1 MGIDVVSGGELYTAI
16 KADFPMDKVY
26 FHGNNKTADEIE
38 LAVKNK
44 VGNIIVDN
52 IYELEA
58 LNETAKKYGVVQNI
72 MFRSNPVLTL
82 ILTALFK
89 QVKLIQSSVLHLKT
103 AKHLKLLKSK

>member
-1 MGIDVVSGGELYTAI
+1 MQTRLSAHFSLADLLKKKVWVLTLYRAARLYTAI

-58 LNETAKKYGVVQNI
+58 LNRNC
-72 MFRSNPVLTL
+72 
-82 ILTALFK
+82 
-89 QVKLIQSSVLHLKT
+89 
-103 AKHLKLLKSK
+103 

>member
-1 MGIDVVSGGELYTAI
+1 
-16 KADFPMDKVY
+16 MDKVY

-58 LNETAKKYGVVQNI
+58 LNETC
-72 MFRSNPVLTL
+72 
-82 ILTALFK
+82 
-89 QVKLIQSSVLHLKT
+89 
-103 AKHLKLLKSK
+103 